1 MTPGTISAWLGI
13 ITTIAVGAARI
24 TTLEN
29 AKDTQVQWTAELSAV
44 TKRHEERLQQLERS
58 SEMLERVHQ
67 LEMRLK
73 VLEVETTQ
81 QEAKSRHA
89 R

>member
-1 MTPGTISAWLGI
+1 MTAGNISAWLGI
-13 ITTIAVGAARI
+13 FTTIAVGAARI

-29 AKDTQVQWTAELSAV
+29 AKDTQVQWTADLSTV

-58 SEMLERVHQ
+58 NELLERLHQ

-73 VLEVETTQ
+73 VLEVETSQ
-81 QEAKSRHA
+81 QEAKGRHA